1 MLWLRSILR
10 RIVHSGVTEE
20 MPQDLAHHLVITN
33 QIGLS
38 LIFLG
43 LIYSVTFAILIS
55 PLDGAFTA
63 IAGVLVTCCLLLN
76 ASGRYTLGRLGVVL
90 TLASAT
96 TVIAARFGP
105 GAGLQNCLFAAAGV
119 SFVCFAPTERLQV
132 ILSCLVAAAGYL
144 ALMISDYSL
153 IPHIA
158 IDPAV
163 LEVVNL
169 AMIFTT
175 FGLIF
180 ATLMFLQAATAR
192 AQHMLRDS
200 NKELRNLNTALNSAR
215 DEAVGANQAK
225 SSFLANMSHEL
236 RTPLNAIIGYSELL
250 QDDLT
255 DAEVYQSIE
264 DVTRIRT
271 AGTHLL
277 SLIND
282 VLDLSKVE
290 AGRLSLYWER
300 FEVAPF
306 VEDVISL
313 VAPQIHER
321 GNKFF
326 RDLGDDLGSMWAD
339 RTRLRQ
345 ALMNLIGNAN
355 KFTSAGKVTVRVRRI
370 PGEGRDHLSIA
381 IEDSGIG
388 IPPEILDTL
397 FQPFARGS
405 AETQRKY
412 EGTGL
417 GLVISR
423 RLCMMMG
430 GDITVDSA
438 VGEGSTFT
446 ISIPISHVNQA
457 PATRII
463 DLDSGAYRVRE
474 SPDRPGELVV
484 S

>member
-1 MLWLRSILR
+1 MSWLRSIVR
-10 RIVHSGVTEE
+10 RIAHAGVSEE
-20 MPQDLAHHLVITN
+20 MSQDLAHHVVITN

-43 LIYSVTFAILIS
+43 LLYAVTFAILIS
-55 PLDGAFTA
+55 PLDGAFSG
-63 IAGVLVTCCLLLN
+63 IAGILVIGSLLLN
-76 ASGRYTLGRLGVVL
+76 ASGRHTLGRLGVVL

-119 SFVCFAPTERLQV
+119 SFVCFAPYERLQV
-132 ILSCLVAAAGYL
+132 VLSCVVAAAGYF
-144 ALMISDYSL
+144 ALMITDYGFV
-153 IPHIA
+153 PHIA

-169 AMIFTT
+169 AMILTT
-175 FGLIF
+175 FGLIL
-180 ATLMFLQAATAR
+180 ATLLFLQAATAR
-192 AQHMLRDS
+192 AQRMLRDS
-200 NKELRNLNTALNSAR
+200 NKELRSLNTALNTAR

-255 DAEVYQSIE
+255 DAEIYQSID
-264 DVTRIRT
+264 DVKKIRS
-271 AGTHLL
+271 AGVHLL

-306 VEDVISL
+306 VDDVIAL

-321 GNKFF
+321 GNDFF
-326 RDLGDDLGSMWAD
+326 SDLSDNLGSMWAD

-345 ALMNLIGNAN
+345 ALINLIGNAN
-355 KFTSAGKVTVRVRRI
+355 KFTERGKVTVRVRRVA
-370 PGEGRDHLSIA
+370 GEDRDMLSIA
-381 IEDSGIG
+381 VEDSGIG
-388 IPPEILDTL
+388 IAPEIVDTL

-430 GDITVDSA
+430 GDITVTSTL
-438 VGEGSTFT
+438 GEGSTFT
-446 ISIPISHVNQA
+446 ISIPISHVDKA

-463 DLDSGAYRVRE
+463 DLDSGAYHVGDPAE
-474 SPDRPGELVV
+474 LPGKLVAG
-484 S
+484 